1 LSLFQLFNIGN
12 SVLYASQA
20 GLSVASNNIANA
32 NTPGYSKQDVV
43 LSISNPIEMGRGFM
57 GMGVTVSGIRSSS
70 DRFLQAQ
77 LLDQQQNTGRSVAL
91 EQTMSQVE
99 QIFNEAQGLGL
110 STSLT
115 DYFNAWNDVASDPAS
130 QTPRS
135 VLLQKAGVLVVSA
148 QRMENRLTQTLQQI
162 NMGVDDAVRQVNEIA
177 SDIAGLNDKIIKIEA
192 GHTGA
197 RANDFR
203 DQRDE
208 LMNQL
213 STLVGN
219 SSFEDQD
226 GALTVTIGMK
236 NLVAG
241 TTTNTLSTTIDTD
254 GNKQL
259 ALDRTNITSNIS
271 SGKVSGL
278 IDSASEVKTTSLFGL
293 RKLVA
298 SVTKE
303 INLLHETGYGL
314 DGTMGNDFFN
324 ALQVSTGNYSA
335 SASITASITNMNLV
349 SLDEYTIGFAAGNF
363 TVTNNQTGA
372 VAASGAYVSGNPI
385 TFDGLQVT
393 ITGAVTSADSFTVSP
408 LTDAIKNFGVAISDT
423 NKVAA
428 SDSLTQLPG
437 NNVVAQLIAQEADT
451 AVSDLG
457 NGTFA
462 AYYQGLVST
471 VGSLGQ
477 AASDSRTF
485 DENLL
490 TEITKRRDSVSG
502 VSLDEEAAN
511 LLRYQ
516 RAYEAG
522 AKMIQIADEL
532 MQTVLNL

>member
-12 SVLYASQA
+12 SLLYASQS
-20 GLSVASNNIANA
+20 GLSVTSNNIANA
-32 NTPGYSKQDVV
+32 NTPGYSKQAVV
-43 LSISNPIEMGRGFM
+43 LSISSPLEMGRGFM

-70 DRFLQAQ
+70 DRFIQAQ
-77 LLDQQQNTGRSVAL
+77 LLDQLQNTGRSVAL
-91 EQTMSQVE
+91 EQTMSQIE
-99 QIFNEAQGLGL
+99 QIFNEAQGLGI

-115 DYFNAWNDVASDPAS
+115 DYFNAWSDVASDPAS

-148 QRMENRLTQTLQQI
+148 QRMENRLTQTLLQI
-162 NMGVDDAVRQVNEIA
+162 NQGVDDAVRQVNEIA
-177 SDIAGLNDKIIKIEA
+177 SDIAGLNEQIVKIEA
-192 GHTGA
+192 GHTGE

-219 SSFEDQD
+219 SSFEDQN

-236 NLVAG
+236 NLVSG
-241 TTTNTLSTTIDTD
+241 TSTNTLSTTIDNN

-259 ALDRTNITSNIS
+259 VLDRVNITSNVS
-271 SGKVSGL
+271 SGNMSGL
-278 IDSASEVKTTSLFGL
+278 IDSASELKTTSLFGL

-314 DGTMGNDFFN
+314 DGTTGNDFFD
-324 ALQVSTGNYSA
+324 ALQVSAGNYSA
-335 SASITASITNMNLV
+335 GASITASIANMNLV
-349 SLDEYTIGFAAGNF
+349 SLDEYTIGFGAGNY

-372 VAASGAYVSGNPI
+372 IAASGAYVSGNPI
-385 TFDGLQVT
+385 AFDGIQVT
-393 ITGAVTSADSFTVSP
+393 ITGVVTSADSFVVSP
-408 LTDAIKNFGVAISDT
+408 LTDAIKNFSVSTSDP

-428 SDSLTQLPG
+428 SDSLAQLPG
-437 NNVVAQLIAQEADT
+437 NNVLAQLIAQAADT

-462 AYYQGLVST
+462 DYYQGLVST
-471 VGSLGQ
+471 VGSLSQ

-490 TEITKRRDSVSG
+490 AEITKRRDSVSG

-532 MQTVLNL
+532 MRTVLSL

>member
-1 LSLFQLFNIGN
+1 MSLSQLFNIGN
-12 SVLYASQA
+12 SALSASQA
-20 GLSVASNNIANA
+20 GLSVTSNNIANA

-43 LSISNPIEMGRGFM
+43 LSISSPVEMGRGFM
-57 GMGVTVSGIRSSS
+57 GMGVTITGIRSSS

-77 LLDQQQNTGRSVAL
+77 LLDQQQNTGRSVAI
-91 EQTMSQVE
+91 EQTMSQIE
-99 QIFNEAQGLGL
+99 QIFNDAQGLGL
-110 STSLT
+110 STSLA
-115 DYFNAWNDVASDPAS
+115 DYFNAWSDVASDPAS

-148 QRMENRLTQTLQQI
+148 QRMENRLTQTVQQI
-162 NMGVDDAVRQVNEIA
+162 NMGVDDAVRQINEIA
-177 SDIAGLNDKIIKIEA
+177 SDIAGLNEQIIKVEA
-192 GHTGA
+192 GHTGEK
-197 RANDFR
+197 ANNFR

-219 SSFEDQD
+219 SSFEDQN
-226 GALTVTIGMK
+226 GALSVSIGMK
-236 NLVAG
+236 SLVSG
-241 TTTNTLSTTIDTD
+241 TTTNTMSTTIDNN

-259 ALDRTNITSNIS
+259 VLDRVTITSNVS

-278 IDSASEVKTTSLFGL
+278 IDSASEVKTTSLLEL
-293 RKLVA
+293 RKIVA

-303 INLLHETGYGL
+303 INLLHESGYGL
-314 DGTMGNDFFN
+314 DGTTGNDFFN

-335 SASITASITNMNLV
+335 GASITASITNMNLV
-349 SLDEYTIGFAAGNF
+349 SLDEYTIGFAAGNY

-372 VAASGAYVSGNPI
+372 VASSGAYVSGNTI
-385 TFDGLQVT
+385 AFDGIQVT
-393 ITGAVTSADSFTVSP
+393 ITGAVTSTDSFTVSP
-408 LTDAIKNFGVAISDT
+408 LTDAIKNFGVAVTDT

-437 NNVVAQLIAQEADT
+437 NNVQAQLIAQQAET

-462 AYYQGLVST
+462 DYYQGLVST
-471 VGSLGQ
+471 AGSLSQ
-477 AASDSRTF
+477 AALDSRTF

-490 TEITKRRDSVSG
+490 SEITKRRDSVSG

-532 MQTVLNL
+532 MKTVMSL